1 MYPADNLWDKSFI
14 KLYRSWV
21 LVNPL
26 MYSDILFRLLFED
39 KIDDTNLYKSLS
51 VSFALPKNL

>member
-1 MYPADNLWDKSFI
+1 
-14 KLYRSWV
+14 
-21 LVNPL
+21 

-39 KIDDTNLYKSLS
+39 KIDDTTLYKSLS

>member
-14 KLYRSWV
+14 KLYISWV

-39 KIDDTNLYKSLS
+39 KIDDTTLYKSLS
-51 VSFALPKNL
+51 VSFELPKNL

>member
-14 KLYRSWV
+14 KLYLSWV

-39 KIDDTNLYKSLS
+39 KRDDTNLYKSLS

>member
-1 MYPADNLWDKSFI
+1 MYPADNLGAKSFI
-14 KLYRSWV
+14 KLYLSWV